1 MKEWELK
8 GEALKRADALHYGSI
23 VVDMSLTTNF
33 AQPSP
38 IINGENA
45 LERSRGIGGI
55 TAAHQTL
62 VGSDNRTF
70 RDALKQ
76 MNLLNRLIS
85 QNPDKV
91 MLVTKSNDVEKAKA
105 EGKIGLI
112 MGFQGCDPIEDDWS
126 NTLPVLYRMGAR
138 VMALTYNER
147 NLLGYGCTE
156 PKDYGLTAYG
166 TQVVR
171 AMNQMGIII
180 DLSHVGMQTSM
191 DAIEMSE
198 DPVLF
203 THSNVYAISP
213 HVRNL
218 PDEVIK
224 AVAAKGGVI
233 GAVTWEPITARPGK
247 EGVLGDMLDH
257 IDYIVNLVGVDH
269 VGIGSDR
276 NDCMRVMPI
285 LSDFEARYAY
295 MIKGQKNR
303 CPGLDGY
310 DEVHDIINVT
320 RGLVARGYSDEDI
333 KKVLGGNFMRVA
345 RKVWDKV

>member
-1 MKEWELK
+1 
-8 GEALKRADALHYGSI
+8 
-23 VVDMSLTTNF
+23 
-33 AQPSP
+33 
-38 IINGENA
+38 
-45 LERSRGIGGI
+45 
-55 TAAHQTL
+55 
-62 VGSDNRTF
+62 
-70 RDALKQ
+70 
-76 MNLLNRLIS
+76 
-85 QNPDKV
+85 
-91 MLVTKSNDVEKAKA
+91 
-105 EGKIGLI
+105 
-112 MGFQGCDPIEDDWS
+112 
-126 NTLPVLYRMGAR
+126 
-138 VMALTYNER
+138 
-147 NLLGYGCTE
+147 
-156 PKDYGLTAYG
+156 
-166 TQVVR
+166 
-171 AMNQMGIII
+171 MGIII

-295 MIKGQKNR
+295 MIQGQKKR
-303 CPGLDGY
+303 GPGIDGY
-310 DEVHDIINVT
+310 DEVEDIINVT